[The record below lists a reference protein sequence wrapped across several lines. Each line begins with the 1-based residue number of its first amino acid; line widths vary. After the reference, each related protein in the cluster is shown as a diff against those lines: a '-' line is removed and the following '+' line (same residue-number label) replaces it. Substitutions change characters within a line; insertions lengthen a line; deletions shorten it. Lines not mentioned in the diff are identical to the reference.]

1 MSFILLCIL
10 VYPTAPFLYDI
21 TKGAPFQILIFLII
35 IIKYASNHNK
45 NILLIN
51 FPYLITLVVLL
62 LNYLFFK
69 ENIFNIREILFI
81 LFISTF
87 QFISKEYQYNII
99 IKDVFMILIAF
110 LIFAFLFLVI
120 YYYYGLISYNNF
132 AVNELNLE
140 RNNPILSRQEGGDF
154 DYYLINKILVIP
166 YTTDKF
172 EIFGFKYL
180 RQSFIF
186 LEPFFLNYILVPFVL
201 LFFYLKK
208 PLKYIHYLLFILFVL
223 VVGISIWTLISFIVV
238 GIVVYLYNKFKFGKL
253 FILVVT
259 LLLIYSFSFESYISL
274 INYISPEKSLQLL
287 ELSNKMSLDNI
298 TYFGSSFLDE
308 STYITYGASI
318 NLVRYGLVGILL
330 YFSIWVYLLIKFLS
344 FSNRYYVV
352 SFAGI
357 ISLLLSLKM
366 PQFSLLI
373 TLFIYNYILFLNNTK
388 SEKKNVQ
395 FSFQ

>member
-1 MSFILLCIL
+1 
-10 VYPTAPFLYDI
+10 
-21 TKGAPFQILIFLII
+21 
-35 IIKYASNHNK
+35 
-45 NILLIN
+45 
-51 FPYLITLVVLL
+51 VLL
-62 LNYLFFK
+62 LNLLFFK

-87 QFISKEYQYNII
+87 QFVSNEHEYDSI
-99 IKDVFMILIAF
+99 IKDVFMLLIAF
-110 LIFAFLFLVI
+110 LFVAFLFLVI
-120 YYYYGLISYNNF
+120 YYYYGLINYNDF
-132 AVNELNLE
+132 AVNKLNLE
-140 RNNPILSRQEGGDF
+140 KSNPILSRQEGGDF

-186 LEPFFLNYILVPFVL
+186 LEPFFLNNILVPFVL

-208 PLKYIHYLLFILFVL
+208 TIKYIYCLFFILFVL
-223 VVGISIWTLISFIVV
+223 VVGISIWTLISIFIVGAV
-238 GIVVYLYNKFKFGKL
+238 IYFNNKFKFGKL
-253 FILVVT
+253 FFLLVT
-259 LLLIYSFSFESYISL
+259 FLLIYSFSFESYSSI

-298 TYFGSSFLDE
+298 TYFGSSFLEE
-308 STYITYGASI
+308 SNNITYGASI
-318 NLVRYGLVGILL
+318 NLVRYGLVGILF
-330 YFSIWVYLLIKFLS
+330 YFLIWVYLLTKFLS

-366 PQFSLLI
+366 PQFSLLV
-373 TLFIYNYILFLNNTK
+373 TLFIYNYILFLNK
-388 SEKKNVQ
+388 SKLDKKNVQ

>member
-10 VYPTAPFLYDI
+10 VYPTAPFLYDL
-21 TKGAPFQILIFLII
+21 TKSAAFQILIFLII
-35 IIKYASNHNK
+35 IIKYACNYKKKIVLN
-45 NILLIN
+45 N
-51 FPYLITLVVLL
+51 FPYLMTLVVLL
-62 LNYLFFK
+62 LNLLFFK

-87 QFISKEYQYNII
+87 QFINKELEYNLI
-99 IKDVFMILIAF
+99 IKDVFMILFAF
-110 LIFAFLFLVI
+110 LFSAFLFLVI
-120 YYYYGLISYNNF
+120 YYYLGLINYNDF
-132 AVNELNLE
+132 AVNKLNLE
-140 RNNPILSRQEGGDF
+140 KSNPILSRQEGGDF
-154 DYYLINKILVIP
+154 DYFLINKILVIP

-186 LEPFFLNYILVPFVL
+186 LEPFFLNNILVPFAL
-201 LFFYLKK
+201 LFFYIKQSM
-208 PLKYIHYLLFILFVL
+208 KYIHYLLFILFVL
-223 VVGISIWTLISFIVV
+223 IVGISIWTLISMFIVGTV
-238 GIVVYLYNKFKFGKL
+238 IYLNNKFKFGKL
-253 FILVVT
+253 FFLAVT
-259 LLLIYSFSFESYISL
+259 FLLIYSFSFEFYSSI

-287 ELSNKMSLDNI
+287 KLSNKMSLDNI

-318 NLVRYGLVGILL
+318 NIVRYGLVGIIF
-330 YFSIWVYLLIKFLS
+330 YFSIWAHLLNKFLS
-344 FSNRYYVV
+344 FSTRYYVV

-366 PQFSLLI
+366 PQFTLLI
-373 TLFIYNYILFLNNTK
+373 TLFIYNYILFLNK
-388 SEKKNVQ
+388 SKSDNKNVQ